1 MDLAYFDSTVQHL
14 SKQWK
19 SNKTDNLEPLM
30 LTINPQSEVFIS
42 KFDQIQDELET
53 LASMDELLSGNS
65 YLWLPIEV
73 VVYSDCNISGNTVD
87 LEILAVKNISPVA

>member
-1 MDLAYFDSTVQHL
+1 MTISILFTWTLFILISTVQHL

-42 KFDQIQDELET
+42 KFDQIQDEIET

-65 YLWLPIEV
+65 YL
-73 VVYSDCNISGNTVD
+73 
-87 LEILAVKNISPVA
+87 

>member
-19 SNKTDNLEPLM
+19 SNKTDNLEPLT

-65 YLWLPIEV
+65 YLWLTIEV
-73 VVYSDCNISGNTVD
+73 VVYLDCNISGNTVD
-87 LEILAVKNISPVA
+87 LEILSVQNISPVA

>member
-42 KFDQIQDELET
+42 KFDQIEDELET

-65 YLWLPIEV
+65 YL
-73 VVYSDCNISGNTVD
+73 
-87 LEILAVKNISPVA
+87 